1 MFYIHSIW
9 HFLLPHF
16 AFPALRFLISC
27 FQISL
32 FLLSDFLFPAF
43 RLYIS
48 CMALRT
54 FLLSM
59 SESFQ
64 PVFLYERVFWAT
76 FFWRLKLASKIPEQI
91 LQTQE
96 VKITLVNFNSFLW
109 RAMDALAGFSSHR
122 GRQQKAQAYE
132 RERFKGNNQ
141 KTKLAAL
148 LLEKWLWGT
157 LSATVLR
164 EIAAAAS
171 DDLMLIFGE
180 SIEEWNILANL
191 GSTLARNLMLVF
203 QLNQH
208 FYFACL

>member
-1 MFYIHSIW
+1 
-9 HFLLPHF
+9 
-16 AFPALRFLISC
+16 
-27 FQISL
+27 
-32 FLLSDFLFPAF
+32 
-43 RLYIS
+43 
-48 CMALRT
+48 
-54 FLLSM
+54 
-59 SESFQ
+59 
-64 PVFLYERVFWAT
+64 
-76 FFWRLKLASKIPEQI
+76 
-91 LQTQE
+91 
-96 VKITLVNFNSFLW
+96 
-109 RAMDALAGFSSHR
+109 MDALAGFSSHR